1 MPRRPQRPG
10 LLLPVI
16 LLAAGC
22 AAARPAALA
31 PGRTPFPADRLL
43 RAGTPAEAG
52 LDAARL
58 EQVGGVIEAAIA
70 DSTIP
75 GAVVLVARGGIVVLH
90 RAWGMRS
97 LVPVSEPM
105 TRDTI
110 FDLAS
115 CTKPLATA
123 PSVMKLV
130 EAGRVRLQDP
140 VARYL
145 PGFEAEGKGAIT
157 VAQLLTHTSGLAA
170 YAPVDSIAA
179 RWGRPTVEG
188 VWEWITTHPPVDEPG
203 SRFRY
208 SDLNYVTLARLVERV
223 SGRPLDRFA
232 AEELY
237 GPLGMTDTG
246 LFPGP
251 ERRARTAPTEVLA
264 EGVLRGV
271 VHDPLARLQGG
282 VGGSAGLFSTAS
294 DLAVYLQ
301 MLLNGG
307 VYGGVRIFSPLTVR
321 AMTTPREQ
329 GRGYGFD
336 IASAYASI
344 RGDLLGPA
352 SFGHS
357 GYTGTSIWIDPDED
371 LFIILLTNRV
381 HPKDVGSVVALRA
394 MVSNV
399 VAASIIGPPPAP
411 R

>member
-1 MPRRPQRPG
+1 MSRPAVRLALLP
-10 LLLPVI
+10 LLLG
-16 LLAAGC
+16 LAAGC

-31 PGRTPFPADRLL
+31 PGRTPFPADRVL
-43 RAGTPAEAG
+43 RTGTPADAG

-58 EQVGGVIEAAIA
+58 ERVGGVIEAAIA

-90 RAWGMRS
+90 RAWGMRA
-97 LVPVSEPM
+97 LVPTREAM
-105 TRDTI
+105 TRDTV
-110 FDLAS
+110 FDMAS
-115 CTKPLATA
+115 CTKPMATA

-130 EAGRVRLQDP
+130 EAGRVRLEDP

-145 PGFEAEGKGAIT
+145 PEFEAAGKGSIR

-179 RWGRPTVEG
+179 RWGRPAREG
-188 VWEWITTHPPVDEPG
+188 VWDWIASHPPVDEPG
-203 SRFRY
+203 SGFRY
-208 SDLNYVTLARLVERV
+208 SDLNYVTLARLVERA
-223 SGRPLDRFA
+223 SGRALEVFA

-246 LFPGP
+246 FFPGP
-251 ERRARTAPTEVLA
+251 ERLARTAPTEVLP

-307 VYGGVRIFSPLTVR
+307 VYGGVRVFSPLTVR

-329 GRGYGFD
+329 GRGFGFD

-357 GYTGTSIWIDPDED
+357 GYTGTSIWVDPQED

-399 VAASIIGPPPAP
+399 VAASIVGPPPAP

>member
-1 MPRRPQRPG
+1 MPRRALPPALLP
-10 LLLPVI
+10 LLLV
-16 LLAAGC
+16 LATGC
-22 AAARPAALA
+22 AAARPATRP
-31 PGRTPFPADRLL
+31 PGTWPTDRVLQAGPPA
-43 RAGTPAEAG
+43 RAGM
-52 LDAARL
+52 DATRL
-58 EQVGGVIEAAIA
+58 ERVGEVIAAAIA

-90 RAWGMRS
+90 RAWGMRA
-97 LVPVSEPM
+97 LVPAVEPM
-105 TRDTI
+105 TRDTV

-115 CTKPLATA
+115 CTKPVATA
-123 PSVMKLV
+123 ASVMKLV
-130 EAGRVRLQDP
+130 EAGRVRLEDP
-140 VARYL
+140 VASYL
-145 PGFEAEGKGAIT
+145 PEFEAAGKGSIR

-223 SGRPLDRFA
+223 SGRPLDRFS
-232 AEELY
+232 AEEFY

-246 LFPGP
+246 FFPGP
-251 ERRARTAPTEVLA
+251 EQRDRTAPTEVLP

-294 DLAVYLQ
+294 DLAVFLQ

-307 VYGGVRIFSPLTVR
+307 IYGGVRVFSPLTVR
-321 AMTTPREQ
+321 AMTTPRER

-336 IASAYASI
+336 ISSVYASI

-357 GYTGTSIWIDPDED
+357 GYTGTSLWVDPEED
-371 LFIILLTNRV
+371 LFVILLTNRV
-381 HPKDVGSVVALRA
+381 HPRDVGSVVALRA
-394 MVSNV
+394 VLSNV
-399 VAASIIGPPPAP
+399 VAAAIVGPPPAP